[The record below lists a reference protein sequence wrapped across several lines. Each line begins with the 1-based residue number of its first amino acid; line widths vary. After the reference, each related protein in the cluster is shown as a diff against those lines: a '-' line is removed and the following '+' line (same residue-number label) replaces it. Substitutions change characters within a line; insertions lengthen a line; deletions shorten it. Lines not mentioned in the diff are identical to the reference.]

1 MPKRRGDFRGP
12 VVYIKTSLPESSLM
26 RPSLQLS
33 LVLIAATSLV
43 GVGCAKKK
51 PAVTAPRPTV
61 TAGADRAR
69 LDSIERAA
77 SERRAAEERA
87 RLEAERK
94 AAREA
99 VIQSLTAPV
108 YFELDQAD
116 LTDEGRQ
123 TLDEKREAMQ
133 LNPSIR
139 IRIEGHADDTGSD
152 EYNMALGE
160 RRAATARRY
169 LVQGGIAEGR
179 MQIVSRGEEMP
190 ACPSREESCRSR
202 NRRDEF
208 IVLSGL

>member
-1 MPKRRGDFRGP
+1 
-12 VVYIKTSLPESSLM
+12 M
-26 RPSLQLS
+26 RSALRLS
-33 LVLIAATSLV
+33 LVFVAILAFLTACSR
-43 GVGCAKKK
+43 KK
-51 PAVTAPRPTV
+51 PAVTAPRPTT
-61 TAGADRAR
+61 TAAAVDRAR

-77 SERRAAEERA
+77 AEQRAAEERA
-87 RLEAERK
+87 RVEAERRQS
-94 AAREA
+94 REV
-99 VIQSLTAPV
+99 VIQELQAPI

-123 TLDEKREAMQ
+123 LLDAKREAMQ
-133 LNPSIR
+133 NQPSIR

-169 LVQGGIAEGR
+169 LVQGGIAESR
-179 MQIVSRGEEMP
+179 IQILSRGEEKP
-190 ACPSREESCRSR
+190 ACADRQESCRSR

>member
-1 MPKRRGDFRGP
+1 
-12 VVYIKTSLPESSLM
+12 M
-26 RPSLQLS
+26 RPAFQLS
-33 LVLIAATSLV
+33 LVLVAATSLV
-43 GVGCAKKK
+43 TAGCARKK

-61 TAGADRAR
+61 TASGDRAR

-77 SERRAAEERA
+77 SERRAAEDRA
-87 RLEAERK
+87 RLESERK
-94 AAREA
+94 AARETI
-99 VIQSLTAPV
+99 IQSLTAPV

-123 TLDEKREAMQ
+123 ALDEKREAMQ

-179 MQIVSRGEEMP
+179 MQIVSRGEENP
-190 ACPSREESCRSR
+190 ACPSREESCRSK

-208 IVLSGL
+208 IVLSGI